1 MNREIKST
9 YHPELFI
16 QSQIQD
22 GLLFQEPSDCSSVPQ
37 NLNIF
42 NPVEQRYDSM
52 QFVNHEYSD
61 SSQSGKL
68 GYQLHTT
75 IFIKQ
80 ICSSYRSKNKI
91 STLIFTK
98 FNNSIFV
105 EDFQLDTNEEFK
117 DYEPSVDNE
126 SPENGEQPTIQ
137 ASSHELNQNRF
148 NQILLD
154 LNHDINYSP
163 TVFKQIKKHKEWRN
177 KLPEKEQSR
186 DLYRNDNLRK
196 KTWRCLRQ
204 IIIQHTNELKQ
215 SLPAR
220 FRKEP
225 ISIHAKIKS
234 FLRPYDLAQDY
245 ETYYTLVACILFLSM
260 RRTYAKFIQMLPLEP
275 EVQNM
280 MINKAEEFKE
290 INDNKTS
297 RIKWSSILGHPL
309 FGLAKS
315 LFYKD
320 RQSQDVFFI
329 KALG

>member
-1 MNREIKST
+1 M
-9 YHPELFI
+9 
-16 QSQIQD
+16 
-22 GLLFQEPSDCSSVPQ
+22 
-37 NLNIF
+37 
-42 NPVEQRYDSM
+42 
-52 QFVNHEYSD
+52 
-61 SSQSGKL
+61 
-68 GYQLHTT
+68 
-75 IFIKQ
+75 
-80 ICSSYRSKNKI
+80 
-91 STLIFTK
+91 
-98 FNNSIFV
+98 
-105 EDFQLDTNEEFK
+105 
-117 DYEPSVDNE
+117 
-126 SPENGEQPTIQ
+126 Q
-137 ASSHELNQNRF
+137 ASSHELYQNRSS
-148 NQILLD
+148 QILLD
-154 LNHDINYSP
+154 LNHDINYSS
-163 TVFKQIKKHKEWRN
+163 TVFKQIKEHKEWRS
-177 KLPEKEQSR
+177 KMPEKEQSR

-204 IIIQHTNELKQ
+204 IIIQKTNELKQ

-260 RRTYAKFIQMLPLEP
+260 RRTFTKFIQTLPLEP

-297 RIKWSSILGHPL
+297 SIKWSSILGHPL